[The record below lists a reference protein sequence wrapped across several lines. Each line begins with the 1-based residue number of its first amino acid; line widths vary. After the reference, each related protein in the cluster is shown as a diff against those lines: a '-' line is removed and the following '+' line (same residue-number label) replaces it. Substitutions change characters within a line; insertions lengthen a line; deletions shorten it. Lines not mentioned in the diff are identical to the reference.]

1 MKLAI
6 VIAVVLFHVTLA
18 QSLAQYNLPLCFK
31 HPVMPALKL
40 PDTYRPLRP
49 AFGSSMTLW
58 TQVQEAA
65 HAATNVC
72 VYSCIVAPVF
82 YSGFGTTLRVVDKI
96 ESVFGHS
103 SFYVVPAIF
112 VGSRLTRVAIM
123 KMKSRGLGSF
133 KKMKI

>member
-1 MKLAI
+1 MKMKLAI

-133 KKMKI
+133 KK

>member
-6 VIAVVLFHVTLA
+6 VIAVVLFHVPST
-18 QSLAQYNLPLCFK
+18 QSLAQYNPPLCFK
-31 HPVMPALKL
+31 HPEMPALKL
-40 PDTYRPLRP
+40 QYNYRPLRP

-82 YSGFGTTLRVVDKI
+82 YSGFGTTLRAVDKI
-96 ESVFGHS
+96 QSVLGHS
-103 SFYVVPAIF
+103 SFYVAPAIF
-112 VGSRLTRVAIM
+112 VGARLTRVAIM
-123 KMKSRGLGSF
+123 KMKSRGLGYF
-133 KKMKI
+133 KK